1 MSLEKRLRYLDKA
14 WLQGPG
20 QPAQQEE
27 QQLREHRAAEEQ
39 GTRRAGQPG
48 DREQLFSPRF
58 GWEQAGRYTLRR
70 KLPFPCSLAGT
81 GISEYLLPS
90 GYTPADLLFFD
101 TETTGLSGGAGNS
114 IFLMGMAWIEGGDLT
129 VEQLFL
135 RDFPGEVEFLSLL
148 AERLRRH
155 RVFVSY
161 NGRAF
166 DAHVLRTRFLLNRM
180 SFELERQT
188 DLLYWSRRLWRRVL
202 PDCSLATIEREV
214 LGIRRELD
222 VAGFEV
228 PGIYLEYL
236 RSGLPGRL
244 EAVLEHNLQDVRTL
258 AELLVVVNTIL
269 CSRDRTDGVGRPGAG
284 QPGAITP
291 GAIAAGANP
300 VAPAAPSLPAD
311 RTALGSFFLD
321 RDERWGVEL
330 LKQAFSS
337 GDEGAGRALSLY
349 YKRAGAWTEAVDL
362 WKQMVLK
369 RRSLFAA
376 VELAKYFE
384 HRERD
389 FELALEWVQAALTWR
404 LPLQRRMRGE
414 LNHRRRRLMEKLTR
428 EKR

>member
-1 MSLEKRLRYLDKA
+1 MSLEKRLRYLERA
-14 WLQGPG
+14 WQQRLTQQG
-20 QPAQQEE
+20 QEE
-27 QQLREHRAAEEQ
+27 SAQRGGEQQPE
-39 GTRRAGQPG
+39 QPG
-48 DREQLFSPRF
+48 HQEQLFGPQT

-70 KLPFPCSLAGT
+70 LLQFPSSLAGID
-81 GISEYLLPS
+81 ISEYLLPR
-90 GYTPADLLFFD
+90 GYTPEDLLFFD

-114 IFLMGMAWIEGGDLT
+114 IFLMGMAWIEGENLA

-135 RDFPGEVEFLSLL
+135 KDFPGEVEFLSIL
-148 AERLRRH
+148 AERLSRH

-180 SFELERQT
+180 TFELEQQT
-188 DLLYWSRRLWRRVL
+188 DLLYWSRRLWRRIL
-202 PDCSLATIEREV
+202 PDCSLGTIEREI
-214 LGIRRELD
+214 LGVRRGLD

-236 RSGLPGRL
+236 RSGRPGRL
-244 EAVLEHNLQDVRTL
+244 DAVLEHNLQDVRTL
-258 AELLVVVNTIL
+258 AELLVVINTIL
-269 CSRDRTDGVGRPGAG
+269 HSRDRTAGAGQSGAEQSGVKVPGAG
-284 QPGAITP
+284 
-291 GAIAAGANP
+291 AAGTRP
-300 VAPAAPSLPAD
+300 GTEAAPLRAD
-311 RTALGSFFLD
+311 RTALGSFFLS

-330 LKQAFSS
+330 LRESFSA

-362 WKQMVLK
+362 WEQMALK

-389 FELALEWVQAALTWR
+389 VERALEWVQIVLAWR
-404 LPLQRRMRGE
+404 LPLQRSLRGE
-414 LNHRRRRLMEKLTR
+414 LNHRRRRLMQKLERT
-428 EKR
+428 KR